1 MIKIKFDLNDE
12 LINIEPG
19 FFYNA
24 TIENRE
30 YFKNIISFLY
40 YDFIPECGFNIY
52 NDSELVEPDDIC
64 YSITNILDLDLN
76 TKKNMN
82 ALNKI
87 VKKTYYENLKD
98 DLNFLKEKVKSIVK
112 KIALDLDISLSMNDE
127 IKTDDLFKIMDI
139 KFSDEKE
146 TFLERFL
153 NYLYVISELQNK
165 KIFFTLHLKEYF
177 SSEEIRIIAKEIN
190 YHEIILINFETH
202 EFQDKISCE
211 KSIIIDKDC
220 CFIR

>member
-1 MIKIKFDLNDE
+1 MIKIKFDLSDE
-12 LINIEPG
+12 FINIEPG
-19 FFYNA
+19 FFYNI

-30 YFKNIISFLY
+30 YFKKVISFLY
-40 YDFIPECGFNIY
+40 YDFIPECGFNVY
-52 NDSELVEPDDIC
+52 HDFELAEPDDMC
-64 YSITNILDLDLN
+64 YAITNILNLDLN

-87 VKKTYYENLKD
+87 MKKTYYENLKE
-98 DLNFLKEKVKSIVK
+98 DLNSLKEKVRSIVK

-146 TFLERFL
+146 SFLERFL
-153 NYLYVISELQNK
+153 NYLYVISELQEK

-177 SSEEIRIIAKEIN
+177 SFEEIETIVKEAN
-190 YHEIILINFETH
+190 YHEIILINFETR
-202 EFQDKISCE
+202 EFQEKISCQ

-220 CFIR
+220 CFIL